1 MIDAETM
8 FIDGC
13 DQAIIGLA
21 CRCGQPPI
29 VVYDHDKLVEKFMTD
44 GMTDEEALEWI
55 SFNIESAWHGKGTPA
70 VMHPG
75 DADMVREAVGG

>member
-1 MIDAETM
+1 MA
-8 FIDGC
+8 
-13 DQAIIGLA
+13 
-21 CRCGQPPI
+21 
-29 VVYDHDKLVEKFMTD
+29 D

-75 DADMVREAVGG
+75 DAEDVREAVGG